1 MSIFKKIFIFF
12 ISVVSIFS
20 LYACKIQIET
30 LKDVLIENTKYEFT
44 KPDKDRLK
52 ITKPFKIK
60 NSILETGT
68 YQGKSISVIYQLKDK
83 SNEKY
88 FQIVGNRVNVL
99 QPDDGRDRIISIVAK
114 ITFDNTNSFE
124 YELRFKV
131 LPTQGDFYTIS
142 LPAEVKIT
150 TPGISLDQVRHNTEV
165 EFEVTVPKGKEVST
179 FKINGDDWTD
189 ALIDNK
195 LRYTVTENI
204 TVSVEFKENTTN
216 PEETEYEVVYD
227 RANLTLK
234 SGDLTAENKAQKG
247 AELEFEIKQI
257 PGKTFEKLIINEV
270 DKTNLVQGNKFT
282 IKVNKKTT
290 LEVIYKTNG
299 SDPAE
304 PEDYSVNYNSAHLSL
319 TAGTI
324 SADNKAKKGEMLEFE
339 IKKLPGKTFIKL
351 TINGKDK
358 THLVE
363 NNKFKLTVNQTT
375 NIEVE
380 YKNAETYDVNFQNSE
395 LSLLSGKLNN
405 NKSEKGAILKFA
417 VKTKPNYRVKS
428 LLINGKDRT
437 SLIKADN
444 TFEIP
449 VKGNLTL
456 EVKYE
461 KYTDPEAKHDGFRR
475 ANTAILSENAKKY
488 YQGINFNTEN
498 PAELLSQLRELTI
511 RKHTKVVN
519 YRYAKKLGEIDKLD
533 NGKAWSIYDSIEYST
548 SWGNKG
554 IPWNREHVWPNSY
567 MGTQEHAGDSSKG
580 IDSDL
585 HNLRVLTNNLNSKR
599 NNSYYRD
606 GSGTGDGN
614 ATWFYPGDAHIG
626 DVSRILAYMLVR
638 YDWLKVT
645 TEKPGKNA
653 YFKNNGN
660 SEIEGKKRAKI
671 GDVRNFIKFHT
682 KDPVTV
688 FEQNRNERIAR
699 IQGNRNPFI
708 DFPQFTEIIFRHYM
722 QLANISLIN
731 QTIEKQ
737 IDFFISSIHQIQQNY
752 FNQSKQTIF
761 A

>member
-1 MSIFKKIFIFF
+1 MSIFKKFF
-12 ISVVSIFS
+12 IMFISIISVFS

-60 NSILETGT
+60 NSILEEGK

-83 SNEKY
+83 TNEKY
-88 FQIVGNRVNVL
+88 FQIVGSRVNVL

-131 LPTQGDFYTIS
+131 LPVQGDFYTIS

-150 TPGISLDQVRHNTEV
+150 TPGINPEQVRQNTEV
-165 EFEVTVPKGKEVST
+165 EFEVTVPKGKEISA
-179 FKINGDDWTD
+179 FKINGSDWTD

-195 LRYTVTENI
+195 LRYTVSENI
-204 TVSVEFKENTTN
+204 AISVEFKENSTD
-216 PEETEYEVVYD
+216 PEDTEYEVVYD
-227 RANLTLK
+227 SANLTLK
-234 SGDLTAENKAQKG
+234 SGELNAENKAQKG

-257 PGKTFEKLIINEV
+257 PDKTFEKLIINEE
-270 DKTNLVQGNKFT
+270 DRTNLVKANKFT

-290 LEVIYKTNG
+290 LEVIYKNDG
-299 SDPAE
+299 ANPE
-304 PEDYSVNYNSAHLSL
+304 QEDYLVNYNSAHLNL
-319 TAGTI
+319 IAGTI
-324 SADNKAKKGEMLEFE
+324 DAGNKAKKGAMLEFE
-339 IKKLPGKTFIKL
+339 IKKQPDKTFKKL
-351 TINGKDK
+351 TINGKDR

-363 NNKFKLTVNQTT
+363 NNKFKLTVNQAT

-380 YKNAETYDVNFQNSE
+380 YKNAETYDVTFQNSE
-395 LSLLSGKLNN
+395 LSLLSGNVNN
-405 NKSEKGAILKFA
+405 NKAEKGTLLKFA
-417 VKTKPNYRVKS
+417 VKAKSGFRVKS
-428 LLINGKDRT
+428 LLINGQNKT
-437 SLIKADN
+437 ALIKADN
-444 TFEIP
+444 TFEIQ

-456 EVKYE
+456 TVEYE
-461 KYTDPEAKHDGFRR
+461 KTTEPEAKHDGFRR

-498 PAELLSQLRELTI
+498 PTELLRQLRELTV
-511 RKHTKVVN
+511 RKHTNVVN
-519 YRYAKKLGEIDKLD
+519 YKYAKKLGEIDKLD

-567 MGTQEHAGDSSKG
+567 MGTQDHAGDSSKG

-626 DVSRILAYMLVR
+626 DVSRIIAYMLVR

-645 TEKPGKNA
+645 NEKPGKNA
-653 YFKNNGN
+653 YFKNNDG

-722 QLANISLIN
+722 ALANISLLN

-737 IDFFISSIHQIQQNY
+737 IDFFISSIHRIQQNY
-752 FNQSKQTIF
+752 FSQSKQTVF

>member
-1 MSIFKKIFIFF
+1 MSIFKKIFILF
-12 ISVVSIFS
+12 ISIISIFS
-20 LYACKIQIET
+20 LYACKIQIES

-60 NSILETGT
+60 NSILEEGK

-83 SNEKY
+83 TNEKY

-99 QPDDGRDRIISIVAK
+99 QPDDGRVRIISIVAK

-150 TPGISLDQVRHNTEV
+150 TPGINPNQVRQNTEV
-165 EFEVTVPKGKEVST
+165 EFEVVVPTGKEVSS
-179 FKINGDDWTD
+179 FKINESDWTD

-195 LRYTVTENI
+195 LRYTVTENTTI
-204 TVSVEFKENTTN
+204 SVEFKENTTD
-216 PEETEYEVVYD
+216 PEETEYEVEYD
-227 RANLTLK
+227 SANLTLK

-257 PGKTFEKLIINEV
+257 PSKTFEKLIVNEE
-270 DKTNLVQGNKFT
+270 DKTNLVHGNKFT
-282 IKVNKKTT
+282 IKINNKTT
-290 LEVIYKTNG
+290 LQVIYKTNG
-299 SDPAE
+299 SDLE
-304 PEDYSVNYNSAHLSL
+304 SEDYSVNYNSAHLNL
-319 TAGTI
+319 TEGTI
-324 SADNKAKKGEMLEFE
+324 SVDNKAKKGEMLEFE
-339 IKKLPGKTFIKL
+339 IKQIPGKTFKKL
-351 TINGKDK
+351 NINGKDR
-358 THLVE
+358 TYLVK
-363 NNKFKLTVNQTT
+363 NNRFRVAVYRAV

-380 YKNAETYDVNFQNSE
+380 YKNANTYDVNFQNSE
-395 LSLLSGKLNN
+395 LSLLSGGLYN
-405 NKSEKGAILKFA
+405 NKANKGAVLKFA
-417 VKTKPNYRVKS
+417 VKSKPNYRVKS
-428 LLINGKDRT
+428 LLINGQDKT
-437 SLIKADN
+437 ALINEDN
-444 TFEIP
+444 TFEIQ

-498 PAELLSQLRELTI
+498 PAELLRQLRELTVS
-511 RKHTKVVN
+511 KHTNVVN
-519 YRYAKKLGEIDKLD
+519 YKYAKRLGEIDKLD
-533 NGKAWSIYDSIEYST
+533 NGKAWSIYDNVEYST
-548 SWGNKG
+548 AWGNGGK
-554 IPWNREHVWPNSY
+554 PWNREHVWPNSY
-567 MGTQEHAGDSSKG
+567 MGVKEHSKDTSKG

-585 HNLRVLTNNLNSKR
+585 HNLRVLTNPLNSKR
-599 NNSYYRD
+599 NNSYYKD
-606 GSGTGDGN
+606 GSGEGDGN
-614 ATWFYPGDAHIG
+614 ATWFYPGDDHIG
-626 DVSRILAYMLVR
+626 DVSRIIAYMLTR

-645 TEKPGKNA
+645 TMKPGENA
-653 YFKNNGN
+653 YG
-660 SEIEGKKRAKI
+660 EKKENAKM

-722 QLANISLIN
+722 KLANISLLN
-731 QTIEKQ
+731 QAIEKQ
-737 IDFFISSIHQIQQNY
+737 IDFFISSIHQIQTNY
-752 FNQSKQTIF
+752 FNQNKQTIF

>member
-1 MSIFKKIFIFF
+1 MSIFKKFF
-12 ISVVSIFS
+12 IMFISIISVFS

-60 NSILETGT
+60 NSILEEGK

-83 SNEKY
+83 TNEKY
-88 FQIVGNRVNVL
+88 FQIVGSRVNVL

-131 LPTQGDFYTIS
+131 LPVQGDFYTIS
-142 LPAEVKIT
+142 LPTEVKIT
-150 TPGISLDQVRHNTEV
+150 TPGINPEQVRQNTEV
-165 EFEVTVPKGKEVST
+165 EFEVTVPKGKEISA
-179 FKINGDDWTD
+179 FKINGSDWTD

-195 LRYTVTENI
+195 LRYTVSENI
-204 TVSVEFKENTTN
+204 AISVEFKENTQD
-216 PEETEYEVVYD
+216 PEDTEYEVVYD
-227 RANLTLK
+227 SANLTLK
-234 SGDLTAENKAQKG
+234 SGELNAENKAQKG

-257 PGKTFEKLIINEV
+257 PDKTFEKLIINEE
-270 DKTNLVQGNKFT
+270 DKTNLVKANKFT
-282 IKVNKKTT
+282 IKINKKTT
-290 LEVIYKTNG
+290 LEVIYKNDG
-299 SDPAE
+299 ADPK
-304 PEDYSVNYNSAHLSL
+304 PEDYLVNYNSAHLNL

-324 SADNKAKKGEMLEFE
+324 DAGNKAEKGAMLEFE
-339 IKKLPGKTFIKL
+339 IKKQPGKVFKKL
-351 TINGKDK
+351 TINGKDR
-358 THLVE
+358 THLIE
-363 NNKFKLTVNQTT
+363 NNKFKLTVNQAT

-395 LSLLSGKLNN
+395 LSLLSGNLNDY
-405 NKSEKGAILKFA
+405 KAEKGAVLKFA
-417 VKTKPNYRVKS
+417 VKSKSGYKIKS
-428 LLINGKDRT
+428 LLINGKDKT

-444 TFEIP
+444 TFEIQ
-449 VKGNLTL
+449 VKDNLTL

-461 KYTDPEAKHDGFRR
+461 KTTEPEAKHDGFRR
-475 ANTAILSENAKKY
+475 ANTAILSEKAKKY

-498 PAELLSQLRELTI
+498 PTELLRQLRELTV
-511 RKHTKVVN
+511 RKHTNVVN
-519 YRYAKKLGEIDKLD
+519 YKYAKKLGEIDKLD

-567 MGTQEHAGDSSKG
+567 MGTQDHAGDSSKG

-653 YFKNNGN
+653 YFKNNGG

-722 QLANISLIN
+722 QLANISLLN

-737 IDFFISSIHQIQQNY
+737 IDFFISSIHRIQQNY
-752 FNQSKQTIF
+752 FSQSKQTVF

>member
-1 MSIFKKIFIFF
+1 MSIFKKFFIFF
-12 ISVVSIFS
+12 ISIISIFS

-60 NSILETGT
+60 NTILEAGT
-68 YQGKSISVIYQLKDK
+68 YQGKPVSVIYQLKDK
-83 SNEKY
+83 TNEKY

-114 ITFDNTNSFE
+114 ITFDNTNTFQ

-150 TPGISLDQVRHNTEV
+150 TAGINPNQVRHNTEV

-204 TVSVEFKENTTN
+204 TVSVEFKENTTS
-216 PEETEYEVVYD
+216 PEETEYEVIYD
-227 RANLTLK
+227 SANLTLK
-234 SGDLTAENKAQKG
+234 SGDLTAENKAQRG

-257 PGKTFEKLIINEV
+257 LGKTFEKLIINDV

-299 SDPAE
+299 SDPE
-304 PEDYSVNYNSAHLSL
+304 PEDYSVNYNSAHLNL
-319 TAGTI
+319 TEGTI

-339 IKKLPGKTFIKL
+339 IKKLPSKTFKKL
-351 TINGKDK
+351 TINGKDR
-358 THLVE
+358 TDLVN
-363 NNKFKLTVNQTT
+363 NNKFKINVYRDV

-380 YKNAETYDVNFQNSE
+380 YKNSDTYDVNFQNSE
-395 LSLLSGKLNN
+395 LSLLSGDLHY
-405 NKSEKGAILKFA
+405 NKAKKDTILKFA
-417 VKTKPNYRVKS
+417 VKNKPNYRVKS

-437 SLIKADN
+437 SLIGIDN
-444 TFEIP
+444 TFFIQ
-449 VKGNLTL
+449 VKDNLTL

-461 KYTDPEAKHDGFRR
+461 KTTTDPDPEAKHDGFRR

-498 PAELLSQLRELTI
+498 PAELLRQLRELTV
-511 RKHTKVVN
+511 RKHTNVVN
-519 YRYAKKLGEIDKLD
+519 YKYAKKLGEIDKLD
-533 NGKAWSIYDSIEYST
+533 NGKAWSIYDNVEYST
-548 SWGNKG
+548 AWGSGGK
-554 IPWNREHVWPNSY
+554 PWNREHVWPNSY
-567 MGTQEHAGDSSKG
+567 MGVKEHSKDTSKG

-585 HNLRVLTNNLNSKR
+585 HNLRVLTTTLNSKR
-599 NNSYYRD
+599 NNSYYKD
-606 GSGTGDGN
+606 GSGTGDGG
-614 ATWFYPGDAHIG
+614 ATWFYPGDDHIG
-626 DVSRILAYMLVR
+626 DVSRIIAYMLTR
-638 YDWLKVT
+638 YDWLKIT
-645 TEKPGKNA
+645 TQKPGENA
-653 YFKNNGN
+653 YG
-660 SEIEGKKRAKI
+660 EKKENAKM

>member
-12 ISVVSIFS
+12 ISIISIFS
-20 LYACKIQIET
+20 LYACKIQIEN

-60 NSILETGT
+60 NTILEAGT

-114 ITFDNTNSFE
+114 ITFDNKNSFE

-150 TPGISLDQVRHNTEV
+150 TPGINQNQVRYNTEV
-165 EFEVTVPKGKEVST
+165 EFEVTLPKGKEVST

-204 TVSVEFKENTTN
+204 TVSVDFKENTTD
-216 PEETEYEVVYD
+216 PEETEYEVVFDSQY
-227 RANLTLK
+227 LTLK

-299 SDPAE
+299 SNPSE

-324 SADNKAKKGEMLEFE
+324 SSNNKAKKGEMLEFE
-339 IKKLPGKTFIKL
+339 IKKLPGKTFKKL
-351 TINGKDK
+351 TINGKDR

-363 NNKFKLTVNQTT
+363 KNRFKLTVNQATK
-375 NIEVE
+375 IEVE

-395 LSLLSGKLNN
+395 LSLLSGNVNN
-405 NKSEKGAILKFA
+405 NKAEKGTLLKFA
-417 VKTKPNYRVKS
+417 VKAKSGFRVKS
-428 LLINGKDRT
+428 LLINGQNKT
-437 SLIKADN
+437 ALIKDDN
-444 TFEIP
+444 TFEIQ

-456 EVKYE
+456 TVEYE
-461 KYTDPEAKHDGFRR
+461 KTTEPEAKHDGFRR

-488 YQGINFNTEN
+488 YQGINFNTKN
-498 PAELLSQLRELTI
+498 PAELLSQLRELTV

-519 YRYAKKLGEIDKLD
+519 YKYAKKLGEIDKLD
-533 NGKAWSIYDSIEYST
+533 NGKAWSIYDNVEYST
-548 SWGNKG
+548 AWGSGGK
-554 IPWNREHVWPNSY
+554 PWNREHVWPNSY
-567 MGTQEHAGDSSKG
+567 MGVKEHSKDTSKG

-585 HNLRVLTNNLNSKR
+585 HNLRVLTTTLNSKR
-599 NNSYYRD
+599 NNSYYKD
-606 GSGTGDGN
+606 GSGTGDGG
-614 ATWFYPGDAHIG
+614 ATWFYPGDDHIG
-626 DVSRILAYMLVR
+626 DVSRIIAYMLTR
-638 YDWLKVT
+638 YDWLKIT
-645 TEKPGKNA
+645 TQKPGANA
-653 YFKNNGN
+653 YG
-660 SEIEGKKRAKI
+660 EKKENAKM

-731 QTIEKQ
+731 QTIKKQ

-752 FNQSKQTIF
+752 FNKSKQTIF

>member
-1 MSIFKKIFIFF
+1 MSIFKKFF
-12 ISVVSIFS
+12 IMFISIISVFS

-60 NSILETGT
+60 NSILEEGK

-83 SNEKY
+83 TNEKY

-131 LPTQGDFYTIS
+131 LPVQGDFYTIS

-150 TPGISLDQVRHNTEV
+150 TPGINPEQVRQNTEV
-165 EFEVTVPKGKEVST
+165 EFEVTVPKGKEISA
-179 FKINGDDWTD
+179 FKINGSDWTD

-204 TVSVEFKENTTN
+204 TVSVEFKENTQD

-227 RANLTLK
+227 SANLTLK
-234 SGDLTAENKAQKG
+234 SGYLSAENKAQKG

-257 PGKTFEKLIINEV
+257 PDKTFEKLIINEE
-270 DKTNLVQGNKFT
+270 DRTNLVKANKFT
-282 IKVNKKTT
+282 IKVNKKTA
-290 LEVIYKTNG
+290 LEVIYKNDG
-299 SDPAE
+299 ADSK
-304 PEDYSVNYNSAHLSL
+304 PEDYLVNYNSAHLNL
-319 TAGTI
+319 TVGTI
-324 SADNKAKKGEMLEFE
+324 DADNKAKKGAMLEFE
-339 IKKLPGKTFIKL
+339 IKKQPGKTFKKL
-351 TINGKDK
+351 TINGKDR

-363 NNKFKLTVNQTT
+363 NNKFKLTVNQATT
-375 NIEVE
+375 IEVE

-395 LSLLSGKLNN
+395 LSLLSGNLND
-405 NKSEKGAILKFA
+405 NKAEKGAVLKFA
-417 VKTKPNYRVKS
+417 VKSKSGYKIKS
-428 LLINGKDRT
+428 LLINGKDKT

-444 TFEIP
+444 TFEIQ
-449 VKGNLTL
+449 VKYNLTL

-461 KYTDPEAKHDGFRR
+461 KTTEPEAKHDGFRR

-498 PAELLSQLRELTI
+498 PAELLRQLRELTV
-511 RKHTKVVN
+511 RKHTNIKN
-519 YRYAKKLGEIDKLD
+519 YKFAKEHTGSNDLLD
-533 NGKAWSIYDSIEYST
+533 TGKSWSIYDGIQY
-548 SWGNKG
+548 NKEWPTG
-554 IPWNREHVWPNSY
+554 GDPWNLEHVWPNSY
-567 MGTQEHAGDSSKG
+567 MATKKHAGNTSKG

-585 HNLRVLTNNLNSKR
+585 HNLRVLTKNLNSKR
-599 NNSYYRD
+599 NNSYYKD
-606 GSGTGDGN
+606 GSGKADGN
-614 ATWFYPGDAHIG
+614 ATWFYPGDDHIG
-626 DVSRILAYMLVR
+626 DVSRIIAYMLIR

-645 TEKPGKNA
+645 TEKPGENA
-653 YFKNNGN
+653 YG
-660 SEIEGKKRAKI
+660 EKKENAKM

-722 QLANISLIN
+722 ALANISLLN

-737 IDFFISSIHQIQQNY
+737 IDFFISSIHRIQQNY
-752 FNQSKQTIF
+752 FSQSKQTVF